1 MTVDNRPALRRK
13 IEELKRQKRAV
24 ILAHYYTTPDVQQ
37 VADFLGDSLA
47 LSVQAQQVDADI
59 ILFAGVHFMAETAKV
74 LCPDKK
80 VLIPCPEAGCSLAES
95 CDAAEFAAFKARYPG
110 YKVVSYVN
118 TTVGVKALTDICCT
132 SSNALK
138 VVESLPADQPLIFAP
153 DRNLG
158 SYIQKLT
165 GRRNMVL
172 WNGACHVHEEFS
184 LEKLLAL
191 KREHPAARVVA
202 HPECRAYILEA
213 ADYVGSTAGILD
225 YCGRSDVQ
233 EFIVVTEAGILA
245 EMQRRYPDK
254 HFIPAPPD
262 DETCACNNCKY
273 MKMVTL
279 ENIAECLEHESPEI
293 ELDEEVRRAAA
304 QERRQLGERGRL
316 ATALCLSAALLII
329 VVLL

>member
-1 MTVDNRPALRRK
+1 MNVENSAELARR
-13 IEELKRQKRAV
+13 IEALKREKNAV
-24 ILAHYYTTPDVQQ
+24 ILAHYYTIPEVQA

-47 LSVQAQQVDADI
+47 LSIQAQKVDARI

-74 LCPDKK
+74 LCPEKK

-95 CDAAEFAAFKARYPG
+95 CDAREFAAFKARYPG

-118 TTVGVKALTDICCT
+118 TTVEVKALTDICCT

-138 VVESLPADQPLIFAP
+138 VVQSLPDDQPLIFAP

-165 GRRNMVL
+165 GRENMVI

-184 LEKLLAL
+184 LEKLLQL
-191 KREHPAARVVA
+191 KREHPAAKVVV
-202 HPECRAYILEA
+202 HPECRAYMLEV

-225 YCGRSDVQ
+225 YCGRSDAR

-245 EMQRRYPDK
+245 EMHKRYPDK
-254 HFIPAPPD
+254 LFIPAPPD
-262 DETCACNNCKY
+262 DETCGCNNCKY

-279 ENIAECLEHESPEI
+279 ENICSALEKESPEI
-293 ELDEEVRRAAA
+293 LLDEQVRRAA
-304 QERRQLGERGRL
+304 ERSIRNMIAIR
-316 ATALCLSAALLII
+316 
-329 VVLL
+329 